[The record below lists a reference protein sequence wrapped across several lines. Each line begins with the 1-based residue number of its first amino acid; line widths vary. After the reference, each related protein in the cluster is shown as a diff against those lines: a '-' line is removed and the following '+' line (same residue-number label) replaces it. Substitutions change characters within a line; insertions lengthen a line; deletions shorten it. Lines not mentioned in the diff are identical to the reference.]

1 MVTLRDVKK
10 FLDDCENDYGITT
23 GMYGNKLEIYRF
35 DGEPI
40 DDDVLIAT
48 VNESFGIE
56 TSDGNVCPFN
66 DGHGFIED
74 IENASIRDV
83 VYAILGNIKMAI
95 AEDMS
100 VTHKTLDCID
110 DILKSNGFEEIE
122 VTTCNG
128 HKY

>member
-48 VNESFGIE
+48 VNERFDIE
-56 TSDGNVCPFN
+56 TSDGNVCAFN

-74 IENASIRDV
+74 IENASVRDI
-83 VYAILGNIKMAI
+83 VYAILGNIKISI

-100 VTHKTLDCID
+100 IAHESLDCID
-110 DILKSNGFEEIE
+110 DILKSNGFSDVE

>member
-40 DDDVLIAT
+40 DDDVLIVT
-48 VNESFGIE
+48 VNENFDIE
-56 TSDGNVCPFN
+56 PSEGGFYPFN
-66 DGHGFIED
+66 DGDGFIED
-74 IENASIRDV
+74 IENASVRDV

>member
-48 VNESFGIE
+48 VNEDFDIE
-56 TSDGNVCPFN
+56 KTDGSVCPFN

-74 IENASIRDV
+74 IENANVRDI
-83 VYAILGNIKMAI
+83 VYAILGNIKMSI

-100 VTHKTLDCID
+100 ITHESLDCID
-110 DILKSNGFEEIE
+110 DILKSNGFADVE